1 MRKYNS
7 NHKLGYLIVLG
18 VFLMF
23 VLSVFGLIFELPRFY
38 RTEMS
43 LDYQKVNP
51 SKVEYSKIEPV
62 EKAEL
67 ATPVSYRAVPA
78 VYYGNTGYGGS
89 TEQGSWNHIAVAGK
103 RLAVTEVS
111 SLEIN
116 PGNATKKFR
125 KMIYGH
131 NTAGVFGVLSSLGIG
146 STFSVTLGGVTTNY
160 RVSEIVMFEKISS
173 TRLSANGVNYSMDA
187 LNRNAKGHSIMLLT
201 CAGQSLGGGDATHRL
216 AVFAD

>member
-1 MRKYNS
+1 M
-7 NHKLGYLIVLG
+7 
-18 VFLMF
+18 
-23 VLSVFGLIFELPRFY
+23 
-38 RTEMS
+38 
-43 LDYQKVNP
+43 
-51 SKVEYSKIEPV
+51 
-62 EKAEL
+62 
-67 ATPVSYRAVPA
+67 
-78 VYYGNTGYGGS
+78 
-89 TEQGSWNHIAVAGK
+89 AGK

-160 RVSEIVMFEKISS
+160 RVSEIVRFEKISS
-173 TRLSANGVNYSMDA
+173 TRLSANGVSYSMDA
-187 LNRNAKGHSIMLLT
+187 LTRNAKGHSIMLLT

-216 AVFAD
+216 AVFADYFVLTSFN